1 MTHNEAKARAKA
13 LVAQMTVEEKA
24 SQLVYDSPAIERLGI
39 HEYNWWNEG
48 SHGVARAGTA
58 TVFPHAIALA
68 ATFDKENVRKVA
80 DIISTEAR
88 IKYNRHVKYGDYD
101 IYKGLTFWTPNINIF
116 RDPRWGRGQ
125 ETFGEDPFLTST
137 LGVQYVKGLQ
147 GEGEFLKTSSCSK
160 HFAAHSGPEAQ
171 RHCFNAEVDMHDLWE
186 TYLPAFEKTV
196 EAGVSG
202 VMGAYN
208 RTNGEPCCAH
218 NYLMTD
224 VLRGKWGFDG
234 YFTSDCWAL
243 SDFYK
248 ETGHKIVE
256 NRTEAA
262 AMALK
267 ATCDLNCGSVY
278 EKIMDAYESDLIT
291 EDEITAAAER
301 LFTIRHLLGE
311 FEEKRPYADIPETL
325 LDCEEHKNFNLKIAE
340 EAMVLLKNENGFL
353 PLVNGAKKIAVVGPN
368 AMSVTALEG
377 NYNGAASEYITV
389 ADGIRREFPNACV
402 TVERGCRICREKK
415 NDASGFGNMISDGI
429 ATAAEA
435 DVTVL
440 CLGLD
445 RTVEGEETGVDDA
458 YTCQGDKKTLYLP
471 ETQIKLA
478 EAVCDVCE
486 NVIVVMLCGSAIDV
500 GEKLRKHAKAIIYA
514 WYPGAVGGLA
524 IARLIAGKYSPS
536 GRLPVTIYYG
546 DADIPEFIDYSMKN
560 RTYRY
565 YAGTALYPFGYGLSY
580 ASFAYSSFKVDS
592 QDDKTVKVSFNV
604 KNTGKTKATEKAQLY
619 AAFTDSRT
627 DTPKYQLCGI
637 EAVTLDAGEEK
648 NVTVDIDEYW
658 LSAVLSDG
666 KRVAPDGEIT
676 LFVGGRQP
684 DERSA
689 ELTGTECLSVKLK

>member
-1 MTHNEAKARAKA
+1 MTHNEAKKRAKA
-13 LVAQMTVEEKA
+13 LVSQMTVEEKA
-24 SQLVYDSPAIERLGI
+24 SQLIYNSPAIERLGI

-68 ATFDKENVRKVA
+68 ATFDPEGVRKVA

-88 IKYNRHVKYGDYD
+88 VKYNSHVKYNDYD

-147 GEGEFLKTSSCSK
+147 GDGEFLKTSSCSK

-218 NYLMTD
+218 SYLMTD

-256 NRTEAA
+256 TREEAA

-291 EDEITAAAER
+291 EDDITAAAER
-301 LFTIRHLLGE
+301 LFTIRFLLGE
-311 FEEKRPYADIPETL
+311 FEENRPFSDLPHEL
-325 LDCEEHKNFNLKIAE
+325 LDCEEHRKHNLKMAQE
-340 EAMVLLKNENGFL
+340 SMVLLKNEKGFL
-353 PLVNGAKKIAVVGPN
+353 PLSADVKKIAVIGPN
-368 AMSVTALEG
+368 AMSIIALEG
-377 NYNGAASEYITV
+377 NYHGVASEYVTV
-389 ADGIRREFPNACV
+389 ADGIRREYPNSSIK
-402 TVERGCRICREKK
+402 VEMGCKICKEKK
-415 NDASGFGNMISDGI
+415 NDYSGFGNQISDGI
-429 ATAAEA
+429 ATAADA

-445 RTVEGEETGVDDA
+445 KSVEGEETGIDDD

-471 ETQIKLA
+471 QTQIKLA

-486 NVIVVMLCGSAIDV
+486 NVIVVMLCGSAIDM
-500 GEKLRKHAKAIIYA
+500 GEKLRNHAKAIIYG

-524 IARLIAGKYSPS
+524 VAQLISGKFSPS

-546 DADIPEFIDYSMKN
+546 DADIPDFTDYSMKN

-565 YAGTALYPFGYGLSY
+565 YTGEPLYPFGYGLSY
-580 ASFAYSSFKVDS
+580 TSFEYSSFTIDS
-592 QDDKTVKVSFNV
+592 KDEERVKVSFELE
-604 KNTGKTKATEKAQLY
+604 NTGKMSGMEKAQIY
-619 AAFTDSRT
+619 ASFTDSRT
-627 DTPKYQLCGI
+627 RTPRFQLCGI
-637 EAVTLDAGEEK
+637 KAVELDAGEK
-648 NVTVDIDEYW
+648 KTVTVDIDRYW
-658 LSAVLSDG
+658 LSAVLDSG
-666 KRVAPDGEIT
+666 ERVSPDGEIK
-676 LFVGGRQP
+676 LFVGGSQP
-684 DERSA
+684 DERSEA
-689 ELTGTECLSVKLK
+689 LTGKKCIAIKL